1 MNRKFISAIAFSLSI
16 CAVKGMAQADF
27 PNKPITVV
35 VPYSSGGVSDAIAR
49 GLAQKLSQELKT
61 QVLVDNKA
69 GGNTLIGATHVAKSN
84 PDGYTL
90 LLTAE
95 ATLTLNPLIYAKLPY
110 DVEKNFAPIVAIA
123 QVPQSLII
131 SSKLGIANYQDFVA
145 HAKKNAG
152 KVSYATLGVGSTAHL
167 NFEMFQRTVGLSMH
181 DIPFKGA
188 SVAINDL
195 IGGHV
200 DAMIVST
207 GLIAAQSKSGNLRVL
222 ATAGNKR
229 SSLLPDVPTFKEV
242 GVSNFY
248 PSSWFALLAPAGT
261 PQDVVQKLNA
271 SVNKILKDDA
281 LRTSLFDKFSLE
293 AMGGSSESLRAL
305 IRSDTD
311 RMVPVVKDLGIKLD

>member
-16 CAVKGMAQADF
+16 CAVKVMAQADF

-35 VPYSSGGVSDAIAR
+35 VPYASGGVSDAIAR

>member
-16 CAVKGMAQADF
+16 CAVKVMAQADF

>member
-95 ATLTLNPLIYAKLPY
+95 ATLTLNPLIYSKLPY

-261 PQDVVQKLNA
+261 PQDVVQKLNV

-281 LRTSLFDKFSLE
+281 LRISLFDKFALE

>member
-1 MNRKFISAIAFSLSI
+1 MKRQVISAIALAMSI
-16 CAVKGMAQADF
+16 FVTNVMAQADF
-27 PNKPITVV
+27 PNKPITIV
-35 VPYSSGGVSDAIAR
+35 VPYSPGGVSDAIGR
-49 GLAQKLSQELKT
+49 GIAQKLSQDLKT
-61 QVLVDNKA
+61 QVVVDNKA
-69 GGNTLIGATHVAKSN
+69 GGNTLIGATHVSKSN

-110 DVEKNFAPIVAIA
+110 DVDKNFAPIIAIA

-131 SSKLGIANYQDFVA
+131 NSKLGITNYQDFIA
-145 HAKKNAG
+145 YAKKNAG
-152 KVSYATLGVGSTAHL
+152 KVSYATLGVGSTAHI
-167 NFEMFQRTVGLSMH
+167 NFEMFQRTVNLSMQ

-222 ATAGNKR
+222 ATAGTKR
-229 SSLLPDVPTFKEV
+229 SELLPEAPTFKEV

-248 PSSWFALLAPAGT
+248 PSSWFALLAPSGT
-261 PQDVVQKLNA
+261 PPEVIQKLNVA
-271 SVNKILKDDA
+271 VNKLLKDDSLKA
-281 LRTSLFDKFSLE
+281 SLFEKFSLE
-293 AMGGSSESLRAL
+293 TMGGTPEALRTL

-311 RMVPVVKDLGIKLD
+311 RMVPVVRDLNIKLD

>member
-16 CAVKGMAQADF
+16 CAVKVMAQADF
-27 PNKPITVV
+27 PNKSITVV

>member
-16 CAVKGMAQADF
+16 CAVKVMAQADF
-27 PNKPITVV
+27 PNKSITVV

-49 GLAQKLSQELKT
+49 GLAQKLSHELKT

>member
-16 CAVKGMAQADF
+16 CAVKVMAQADF

-35 VPYSSGGVSDAIAR
+35 VPYSSGGVSDALAR

>member
-95 ATLTLNPLIYAKLPY
+95 ATLTLNPLIYSKLPY

-261 PQDVVQKLNA
+261 PQDVVQKLNV

-281 LRTSLFDKFSLE
+281 LRTSLFDKFALE

>member
-1 MNRKFISAIAFSLSI
+1 MNFQIVSVITLVMSI
-16 CAVKGMAQADF
+16 FTSNVMAQADF
-27 PNKPITVV
+27 PNKPITIV
-35 VPYSSGGVSDAIAR
+35 VPYAPGGVSDAIGR
-49 GLAQKLSQELKT
+49 GVAQKLSQDLKT
-61 QVLVDNKA
+61 QVVVDNKA
-69 GGNTLIGATHVAKSN
+69 GGNTLIGASHVAKSN

-110 DVEKNFAPIVAIA
+110 DVEKNFTPIVAIA

-131 SSKLGIANYQDFVA
+131 SSKLGIANYQDFIA
-145 HAKKNAG
+145 YTKKNAG

-229 SSLLPDVPTFKEV
+229 SPLLPDVPTFKEV

-248 PSSWFALLAPAGT
+248 PSSWFALLAPTGT
-261 PQDVVQKLNA
+261 PPEVVQKLNIA
-271 SVNKILKDDA
+271 LNNILKDDA
-281 LRTSLFDKFSLE
+281 LKISLFDKFSLE
-293 AMGGSSESLRAL
+293 TMGGSSESLRTL
-305 IRSDTD
+305 IRSDTE
-311 RMVPVVKDLGIKLD
+311 RMVSVVRDLNIKLD

>member
-1 MNRKFISAIAFSLSI
+1 MNHKFISAATLALSM
-16 CAVKGMAQADF
+16 CAASVMAQVDF
-27 PNKPITVV
+27 PNKPITLVI
-35 VPYSSGGVSDAIAR
+35 PYSSGGVSDAIGR
-49 GLAQKLSQELKT
+49 GIAQKLSQDLKT

-69 GGNTLIGATHVAKSN
+69 GGNTLIGTTHVAKSN

-123 QVPQSLII
+123 QVPQSLVIN
-131 SSKLGIANYQDFVA
+131 SKLGIANYQDFVA
-145 HAKKNAG
+145 YAKKNAG

-207 GLIAAQSKSGNLRVL
+207 GLIAAHSKSGNLRAL

-229 SSLLPDVPTFKEV
+229 SALLPDVPTFKEV

-261 PQDVVQKLNA
+261 PQEVLQKLNL

-281 LRTSLFDKFSLE
+281 LKASLFDKFSLE
-293 AMGGSSESLRAL
+293 TMGGSSESLRAL
-305 IRSDTD
+305 IRSDTE
-311 RMVPVVKDLGIKLD
+311 RMVPVVKDLSIKLD

>member
-95 ATLTLNPLIYAKLPY
+95 ATLTLNPLIYSKLPY

>member
-1 MNRKFISAIAFSLSI
+1 MKRKFISAIAFSLSF
-16 CAVKGMAQADF
+16 CAVKVMAQADF

>member
-1 MNRKFISAIAFSLSI
+1 MNRQFVNLICLALSI
-16 CAVKGMAQADF
+16 FSANVLAQADF
-27 PNKPITVV
+27 PNKPITIV
-35 VPYSSGGVSDAIAR
+35 VPYSPGGVSDALGR
-49 GLAQKLSQELKT
+49 GIAQKLSQDLKA

-69 GGNTLIGATHVAKSN
+69 GGNTLIGATHVAKST

-95 ATLTLNPLIYAKLPY
+95 ATLTINPLIYAKLPY
-110 DVEKNFAPIVAIA
+110 DVEKNFSPIVAIA
-123 QVPQSLII
+123 QVPQSLIV
-131 SSKLGIANYQDFVA
+131 SSKLGISNYQDFVA

-167 NFEMFQRTVGLSMH
+167 NFEMFQRTVGLSMT

-207 GLIAAQSKSGNLRVL
+207 GLIAAQAKSGSLRAL
-222 ATAGNKR
+222 ASAGNKR
-229 SSLLPDVPTFKEV
+229 STLLPDVPTFREI

-261 PQDVVQKLNA
+261 PPEVVQKLNA
-271 SVNKILKDDA
+271 SVNKIIKDDTLKA
-281 LRTSLFDKFSLE
+281 SLFDKFSLE
-293 AMGGSSESLRAL
+293 AIGGSSETLRAL
-305 IRSDTD
+305 MRSDTE
-311 RMVPVVKDLGIKLD
+311 RMAPVVKDLGIKLD

>member
-1 MNRKFISAIAFSLSI
+1 MNRQVAKVFALALSI
-16 CAVKGMAQADF
+16 FVGNVMAQADF
-27 PNKPITVV
+27 PNKPITII
-35 VPYSSGGVSDAIAR
+35 VPYAPGGVSDAIGR
-49 GLAQKLSQELKT
+49 GIAQKLSQEFKT
-61 QVLVDNKA
+61 QVVVDNKA
-69 GGNTLIGATHVAKSN
+69 GGNTVIGATHVAKSN

-95 ATLTLNPLIYAKLPY
+95 ATLTLNPLIYPKLSY
-110 DVEKNFAPIVAIA
+110 DVDKSFTPIIAIA

-131 SSKLGIANYQDFVA
+131 SSKLGVTNYQDFVTY
-145 HAKKNAG
+145 AKKNAG

-167 NFEMFQRTVGLSMH
+167 NFEMFQRSVGLSMH

-207 GLIAAQSKSGNLRVL
+207 GLIAAQSKSGNLRAL

-229 SSLLPDVPTFKEV
+229 SPLLPDVPTFKEV
-242 GVSNFY
+242 GVANFY

-271 SVNKILKDDA
+271 TVNKILKDDTIKST
-281 LRTSLFDKFSLE
+281 LLDKFSLE
-293 AMGGSSESLRAL
+293 ALGGTPESLRTL
-305 IRSDTD
+305 IRSDSE
-311 RMVPVVKDLGIKLD
+311 RMIPVVKDLGIKLE

>member
-1 MNRKFISAIAFSLSI
+1 MNRQFVNFICLALSI
-16 CAVKGMAQADF
+16 YSVNVLAQADF
-27 PNKPITVV
+27 PNKPITIV
-35 VPYSSGGVSDAIAR
+35 VPYSPGGVSDALGR
-49 GLAQKLSQELKT
+49 GIAQKLSQDLKA
-61 QVLVDNKA
+61 QVLVENKA
-69 GGNTLIGATHVAKSN
+69 GGNTLIGATHVAKST

-95 ATLTLNPLIYAKLPY
+95 ATLTINPLIYAKLPY
-110 DVEKNFAPIVAIA
+110 DVERNFSPIVAIA
-123 QVPQSLII
+123 QVPQSLIV
-131 SSKLGIANYQDFVA
+131 SSKLGISNYQDFVA

-167 NFEMFQRTVGLSMH
+167 NFEMFQRTVGLAMT

-207 GLIAAQSKSGNLRVL
+207 GLIAAQAKSGSLRAL
-222 ATAGNKR
+222 ASAGNKR
-229 SSLLPDVPTFKEV
+229 STLLPDVPTFREI

-261 PQDVVQKLNA
+261 PQEVVQKLNA
-271 SVNKILKDDA
+271 SVNKIIKDDT
-281 LRTSLFDKFSLE
+281 LKTSLFDKFSLE
-293 AMGGSSESLRAL
+293 AIGGTSETLRAL
-305 IRSDTD
+305 MRSDIE
-311 RMVPVVKDLGIKLD
+311 RMAPVVKDLGIKLD

>member
-1 MNRKFISAIAFSLSI
+1 MNRQFANLICLALSI
-16 CAVKGMAQADF
+16 FTTNVLAQADF
-27 PNKPITVV
+27 PNKPITIV
-35 VPYSSGGVSDAIAR
+35 VPYSPGGVSDALGR
-49 GLAQKLSQELKT
+49 GIAQKLSQDLKA

-69 GGNTLIGATHVAKSN
+69 GGNTLIGATHVAKST

-95 ATLTLNPLIYAKLPY
+95 ATLTINPLIYAKLPY
-110 DVEKNFAPIVAIA
+110 DVEKNFSPIVAIA
-123 QVPQSLII
+123 QVPQSLIV
-131 SSKLGIANYQDFVA
+131 SSKLGISNYQEFVA

-167 NFEMFQRTVGLSMH
+167 NFEMFQRTVGLSLI

-207 GLIAAQSKSGNLRVL
+207 GLIAAQAKSGSLRAL
-222 ATAGNKR
+222 ASAGDKR
-229 SSLLPDVPTFKEV
+229 SILLPDVPTFREI

-261 PQDVVQKLNA
+261 PSEVVQKLNA
-271 SVNKILKDDA
+271 SVNKIIKDDTLKA
-281 LRTSLFDKFSLE
+281 SLFDKFSLE
-293 AMGGSSESLRAL
+293 AIGGSSETLRAL
-305 IRSDTD
+305 MRSDTE
-311 RMVPVVKDLGIKLD
+311 RMVLVVKDLGIKLD

>member
-1 MNRKFISAIAFSLSI
+1 MSRQVVNVIALAMSLCSAG
-16 CAVKGMAQADF
+16 VMAQADF
-27 PNKPITVV
+27 PNKPITIV
-35 VPYSSGGVSDAIAR
+35 VPYSPGGVSDAIGR
-49 GLAQKLSQELKT
+49 GVAQKLSQDLKT
-61 QVLVDNKA
+61 QVVVDNKA

-110 DVEKNFAPIVAIA
+110 DVEKNFAPIIAIA
-123 QVPQSLII
+123 QVPQSLVI
-131 SSKLGIANYQDFVA
+131 SSKLGIGNYQDFVA
-145 HAKKNAG
+145 YAKKNPG

-195 IGGHV
+195 MGGHV

-207 GLIAAQSKSGNLRVL
+207 GLIAAQSKSGQLRVL
-222 ATAGNKR
+222 ASAGSKR
-229 SSLLPDVPTFKEV
+229 SPLLPDVPTFKEV

-261 PQDVVQKLNA
+261 PPEVVQKLNA
-271 SVNKILKDDA
+271 SVNKILKDDT
-281 LRTSLFDKFSLE
+281 LNSTLFDKFSLE
-293 AMGGSSESLRAL
+293 KMGDSSESLRTL
-305 IRSDTD
+305 IRSDTQ
-311 RMVPVVKDLGIKLD
+311 RMVPIVRDLGIKLD